1 MGRTESDNEISKAAP
16 IGVFLVEDD
25 PMMREAFERMVH
37 AHPDLTLL
45 GSATTLADAQAAFAH
60 VHAQVAI
67 IDLGLPDGD
76 GDTLIEGLRTSSP
89 DTAVLVST
97 VFGDEAHV
105 VRAIEAGARGY
116 LLKDTTLDEFAR
128 SILLVVSGDAPLSPQ
143 IARHLLKRFAPPAA
157 DTRKPARDEKDKQAL
172 TPREFAILEQ
182 IACGFSVNETATS
195 LGISYHTA
203 ATHIKNIYS
212 KLAVTNRMQAI
223 NEARRKGMI
232 R

>member
-1 MGRTESDNEISKAAP
+1 MSDTAP

-25 PMMREAFERMVH
+25 AAMREAFERMVH
-37 AHPDLTLL
+37 AHPQLTLL
-45 GSATTLADAQAAFAH
+45 GAATTIAEAQAALAGMH
-60 VHAQVAI
+60 PQVAI

-76 GDTLIEGLRTSSP
+76 GDVLIESLRTSSP
-89 DTAVLVST
+89 DIAVLVST

-143 IARHLLKRFAPPAA
+143 IARHLLKRFAPPATDA
-157 DTRKPARDEKDKQAL
+157 RKPSRAGKDAQNL

-182 IACGFSVNETATS
+182 IAYGFSISETAAM
-195 LGISYHTA
+195 LNISYHTA
-203 ATHIKNIYS
+203 ATHVKNIYS
-212 KLAVTNRMQAI
+212 KLAVTNRMQAV

>member
-1 MGRTESDNEISKAAP
+1 MSETAP
-16 IGVFLVEDD
+16 VGVFVVEDD
-25 PMMREAFERMVH
+25 AQMREAFERMVH
-37 AHPDLTLL
+37 AHPNLVLA
-45 GSATTLADAQAAFAH
+45 GSATTIAEAQAALAR

-76 GDTLIEGLRTSSP
+76 GDTLIESLRITSP

-128 SILLVVSGDAPLSPQ
+128 SILLVATGDAPLSPQ
-143 IARHLLKRFAPPAA
+143 IARHLLKRFSPPANA
-157 DTRKPARDEKDKQAL
+157 RKPLRSEKDPEDL

-182 IACGFSVNETATS
+182 IACGFTVNETATS
-195 LGISYHTA
+195 LGISHHTV
-203 ATHIKNIYS
+203 ATHVKNIYS

-223 NEARRKGMI
+223 NEARRKGML

>member
-1 MGRTESDNEISKAAP
+1 MSETTP
-16 IGVFLVEDD
+16 VGVFLVEDD
-25 PMMREAFERMVH
+25 AQMREAFERMVD
-37 AHPDLTLL
+37 AHPELTLI
-45 GSATTLADAQAAFAH
+45 GSATTIADAQAALAR

-76 GDTLIEGLRTSSP
+76 GDVLIESLRTSSP

-116 LLKDTTLDEFAR
+116 LLKDTTLEEFAR

-143 IARHLLKRFAPPAA
+143 IARHLLKRFSPPAA
-157 DTRKPARDEKDKQAL
+157 DVRKPLRTPKDTQDL
-172 TPREFAILEQ
+172 TPREFAILNQ
-182 IACGFSVNETATS
+182 IACGFSVSETATS
-195 LGISYHTA
+195 LGISHHTV
-203 ATHIKNIYS
+203 ATHVKNIYS
-212 KLAVTNRMQAI
+212 KLAVTNRVQAV

>member
-1 MGRTESDNEISKAAP
+1 MSETALIS
-16 IGVFLVEDD
+16 VFLVEDD
-25 PMMREAFERMVH
+25 VAMREAFERMVD
-37 AHPDLTLL
+37 AHPDLTLV
-45 GSATTLADAQAAFAH
+45 GTAGTIADAEAELAH

-76 GDTLIEGLRTSSP
+76 GDALIESLRISSP

-116 LLKDTTLDEFAR
+116 LLKDTTPEELAR
-128 SILLVVSGDAPLSPQ
+128 SILQVVSGDAPLSPQ
-143 IARHLLKRFAPPAA
+143 IARHLLKRFSPPSANARSKAA
-157 DTRKPARDEKDKQAL
+157 GPDNGMEGL

-182 IACGFSVNETATS
+182 IACGFTVIETAEI
-195 LGISYHTA
+195 LHISRHTV
-203 ATHIKNIYS
+203 ATHVRNIYG

>member
-1 MGRTESDNEISKAAP
+1 MSDSAP
-16 IGVFLVEDD
+16 VSVFVVEDD
-25 PMMREAFERMVH
+25 AAMREAFERMVDE
-37 AHPDLTLL
+37 HPNLTLV
-45 GSATTLADAQAAFAH
+45 GTATTIAEAQAAFAQI
-60 VHAQVAI
+60 HAQVAI

-76 GDTLIEGLRTSSP
+76 GDVLIESLRESSP

-143 IARHLLKRFAPPAA
+143 IARHLLKRFAPAAA
-157 DTRKPARDEKDKQAL
+157 DARKPSHLGKDKHDL

-182 IACGFSVNETATS
+182 IAYGFTVVETATK
-195 LGISYHTA
+195 LKISHHTV
-203 ATHIKNIYS
+203 ATHVKSIYS
-212 KLAVTNRMQAI
+212 KLAVTNKMQAV